1 MGTGGRPAQAP
12 TAEVEVSVDGH
23 VLGTVVPVDDV
34 RPYAFAVPP
43 AISAALAREESAVRL
58 RLRVPAW
65 KPSAVLGTPDDRELG
80 VIVTRVEV
88 R

>member
-1 MGTGGRPAQAP
+1 
-12 TAEVEVSVDGH
+12 
-23 VLGTVVPVDDV
+23 
-34 RPYAFAVPP
+34 
-43 AISAALAREESAVRL
+43 
-58 RLRVPAW
+58 VPAW